1 MKRFQALDSFR
12 GLLALAVVVY
22 HAHAV
27 DTFTELRFFRN
38 ADYFVDF
45 FFVLSGFVVCFSYGL
60 RLHTWQQVRDFA
72 VTRTLRL
79 YPLHL
84 VMLAVAL
91 AIECAKVLGEAHGLS
106 FGSHSF
112 KGPRAVSEILPNL
125 FLLQSWW
132 PGFEPLSFNYPA
144 WSISIEYYT
153 YLLFAV
159 ILWRLPRQ
167 TRALFAV
174 IAVLAMVLLTVDS
187 VLLTTQALQGL
198 SCFFAGAV
206 TYQLYHALRDVR
218 LSQRLGLLLEVGI
231 LSVIV
236 LLLGM
241 VNTPP
246 KAVMALLFCLAVLV
260 FAFEAGSCSTLLGRR
275 PFRRLGKLSYSI
287 YLTHAT
293 LLVLSYL
300 VLKALGNM
308 AGIVLLADLPET
320 DSGVLK
326 RYIATGSLLLNNALL
341 VGQLLG
347 VLMVS
352 TLTYRYVELPAI
364 AAGKRWLKRDAALAP
379 ATTAP

>member
-12 GLLALAVVVY
+12 GLLALAVVIY

-27 DTFTELRFFRN
+27 NTFTELRFFRN

-60 RLHTWQQVRDFA
+60 RLNSWRQVRDFA

-132 PGFEPLSFNYPA
+132 PAFDPLSFNYPA
-144 WSISIEYYT
+144 WSISIEYYI
-153 YLLFAV
+153 YMLFAV
-159 ILWRLPRQ
+159 LLWGLPRQ
-167 TRALFAV
+167 ARAVFAV
-174 IAVLAMVLLTVDS
+174 IAVLAMVLLSVDS

-198 SCFFAGAV
+198 SCFFAGV
-206 TYQLYHALRDVR
+206 ITYQVYSA
-218 LSQRLGLLLEVGI
+218 LSQVHLSRRLGVMLEVAV

-236 LLLGM
+236 LLLGYF
-241 VNTPP
+241 NTPP
-246 KAVMALLFCLAVLV
+246 KALMALLFCLAVLV
-260 FAFEAGSCSTLLGRR
+260 FAFEAGAVSDLLDQRL
-275 PFRRLGKLSYSI
+275 FRRLGKLSYSI

-293 LLVLSYL
+293 MLVLSYIM
-300 VLKALGNM
+300 LKALGNM
-308 AGIVLLADLPET
+308 AGIPLLAVLPET
-320 DSGVLK
+320 DSGAMK
-326 RYIATGSLLLNNALL
+326 RYIATGSMLLNNALL

-352 TLTYRYVELPAI
+352 GLTYRYIELPAI
-364 AAGKRWLKRDAALAP
+364 AAGKRWLKREP
-379 ATTAP
+379 VVATVPNQS

>member
-12 GLLALAVVVY
+12 GLLALAVVMY

-27 DTFTELRFFRN
+27 NTFTELRFFRN
-38 ADYFVDF
+38 ANYFVDF

-60 RLHTWQQVRDFA
+60 RLNTWQQVRNFA

-91 AIECAKVLGEAHGLS
+91 AIECAKVLGEARGMS

-112 KGPRAVSEILPNL
+112 TGPRAVSEILPNL

-144 WSISIEYYT
+144 WSISIEYYM
-153 YLLFAV
+153 YMLFAV
-159 ILWRLPRQ
+159 LLWWLPRQ
-167 TRALFAV
+167 ARAVFAV

-187 VLLTTQALQGL
+187 VLLTKQALQGL
-198 SCFFAGAV
+198 SCFFAGAL
-206 TYQLYHALRDVR
+206 TYQAYSALGESHLPARV
-218 LSQRLGLLLEVGI
+218 GGALEVMV

-236 LLLGM
+236 LLLGLI
-241 VNTPP
+241 NTPP
-246 KAVMALLFCLAVLV
+246 KVLMTLLFCLAVWV
-260 FAFEAGSCSTLLGRR
+260 FAFEAGSVSKLLGKR

-293 LLVLSYL
+293 LLVLSYI

-308 AGIVLLADLPET
+308 TGITLLTDLPET
-320 DSGVLK
+320 DSGTIK
-326 RYIATGSLLLNNALL
+326 RYIDTSSMLLNNALL
-341 VGQLLG
+341 AGQLLG

-352 TLTYRYVELPAI
+352 ALTYRYVELPAI
-364 AAGKRWLKRDAALAP
+364 AAGKRWLKREP
-379 ATTAP
+379 AVATVPNQL

>member
-12 GLLALAVVVY
+12 GLLALAVVIY

-27 DTFTELRFFRN
+27 NTFTELRFFRN

-60 RLHTWQQVRDFA
+60 RLNTWQQVRDFA

-84 VMLAVAL
+84 LMLAVAL
-91 AIECAKVLGEAHGLS
+91 AIECTKVLGEANGMA

-132 PGFEPLSFNYPA
+132 PGFNPLSFNYPA
-144 WSISIEYYT
+144 WSISVEYYT
-153 YLLFAV
+153 YMLFAL
-159 ILWRLPRQ
+159 ILWWLPRQ
-167 TRALFAV
+167 ARAVFAM

-198 SCFFAGAV
+198 SCFFAGAI
-206 TYQLYHALRDVR
+206 TYQVYNALGETR
-218 LSQRLGLLLEVGI
+218 LSLRLGVLLEVAV

-236 LLLGM
+236 LLLGYF
-241 VNTPP
+241 NTPP
-246 KAVMALLFCLAVLV
+246 KVLMALLFCLAVLV
-260 FAFEAGSCSTLLGRR
+260 FAFEAGHVSTLLGKR

-293 LLVLSYL
+293 LLVLSYM

-308 AGIVLLADLPET
+308 AGIPLLADLPET
-320 DSGVLK
+320 DSGAIK
-326 RYIATGSLLLNNALL
+326 RYIATGSMLLNNALL
-341 VGQLLG
+341 LGQLLG

-364 AAGKRWLKRDAALAP
+364 AAGKRWLKREPPLA
-379 ATTAP
+379 TAPSQP

>member
-12 GLLALAVVVY
+12 GLLALAVVMY

-27 DTFTELRFFRN
+27 NTFTELRFFRN

-60 RLHTWQQVRDFA
+60 RLNTWQQVRDFA

-91 AIECAKVLGEAHGLS
+91 AIECTKVVGEAHGMS

-112 KGPRAVSEILPNL
+112 KGLRAVDEILPNL

-132 PGFEPLSFNYPA
+132 SGFEPLSFNYPA

-153 YLLFAV
+153 YMLFALM
-159 ILWRLPRQ
+159 LWWLPRQ
-167 TRALFAV
+167 ARAAFAV
-174 IAVLAMVLLTVDS
+174 IAVTAMVLLSVDS

-198 SCFFAGAV
+198 SCFFAGV
-206 TYQLYHALRDVR
+206 ITYQVYNVLGERR
-218 LSQRLGLLLEVGI
+218 LSRRLGVVLEVTV

-236 LLLGM
+236 LLLGYF
-241 VNTPP
+241 NTPP
-246 KAVMALLFCLAVLV
+246 KALMALLFCVAVLV
-260 FAFEAGSCSTLLGRR
+260 FAFEAGSVSTLLGKR

-293 LLVLSYL
+293 LLVLSYI

-308 AGIVLLADLPET
+308 AGITLQADLPET
-320 DSGVLK
+320 DSGVMK

-341 VGQLLG
+341 LGQLLG

-352 TLTYRYVELPAI
+352 ALTYRYIELPAI
-364 AAGKRWLKRDAALAP
+364 AAGKRWLKREPALA
-379 ATTAP
+379 TAPNQP